1 MEFWG
6 IHRVLFFIGALF
18 WANFVQSAPRT
29 KSHHHECPKGDW
41 KNSLVVHHIAVGQGD
56 ATFLRTPSG
65 TTVLIDAGLPGR
77 GKADVVPTLKT
88 CYQLESLDYVVLTHF
103 DQDHHGGLAQ
113 VLKHFKVG
121 RALYDPGD
129 KMYTGATGP
138 KTMFSRFKKA
148 ADATGKRKVP
158 AVGRTAIPD
167 KSVDFT
173 IVSVN
178 GKIFNHAS
186 FPVLNDKGKP
196 KDDNAISISLLVR
209 YGTFDY
215 FIGGDLT
222 GGGNR
227 TPDLESAVARTVGD
241 VDVLHANHHGSET
254 SSNDTFLKTLE
265 PEHVVI
271 SVGNGGLNKGRYH
284 HPETS
289 VLERLDSYSFVR
301 NVFQTAKGESLAPPA
316 VKQKVTN
323 MNGDVILIAEKHDFL
338 VQGFG
343 EFRTDGD

>member
-1 MEFWG
+1 MVYGG
-6 IHRVLFFIGALF
+6 IYRAVFFFALF
-18 WANFVQSAPRT
+18 WASLGFGASKAKANN
-29 KSHHHECPKGDW
+29 HECPKGDW
-41 KNSLVVHHIAVGQGD
+41 KNSLVLHHIAVGQGD
-56 ATFLRTPSG
+56 ATFMRTPSG

-77 GKADVVPTLKT
+77 GKADVVPTLQK
-88 CYQLESLDYVVLTHF
+88 CYQLKNLDYVVLTHF

-113 VLKHFKVG
+113 VLKHFKVSH
-121 RALYDPGD
+121 ALYDPGD

-138 KTMFSRFKKA
+138 KTMFARFKKA

-158 AVGRTAIPD
+158 NVGKSAIPD

-178 GKIFNHAS
+178 GKIFKHGDI
-186 FPVLNDKGKP
+186 PILNDKGKP
-196 KDDNAISISLLVR
+196 KDDNAISISMHVR

-227 TPDLESAVARTVGD
+227 TPDIETAVAKVVGD

-254 SSNDTFLKTLE
+254 SSNDAFLKALE

-289 VLERLDSYSFVR
+289 VLERLDGYSFVR

-323 MNGDVILIAEKHDFL
+323 MNGDVILVAEKNSFT
-338 VQGFG
+338 VQGYG
-343 EFRTDGD
+343 DFRTDGD